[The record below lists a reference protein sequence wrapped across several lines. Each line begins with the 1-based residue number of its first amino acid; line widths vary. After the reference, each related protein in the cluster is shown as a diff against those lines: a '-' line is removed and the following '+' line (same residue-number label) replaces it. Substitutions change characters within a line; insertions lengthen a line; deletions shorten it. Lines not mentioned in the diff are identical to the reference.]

1 MVRSYIFVIS
11 TVIIYSGNLLVGKAI
26 NDLPP
31 VTIAFFR
38 TMIAFIVILPFGYQ
52 QLRSNRELWKEN
64 WKPLLAIGF
73 TGIATFNIFVYLSL
87 NFTTSTNAGIVE
99 ATTPVFA
106 IFLAYIF
113 LKERLKSRQLIGA
126 AISFAGAIWVLT
138 KGNVTLLFS
147 LQYNI
152 GDIFMLIAVIIWA
165 IFTMIINE
173 HNHKFPVYGGL
184 LMMLGFGL
192 LFLIPMMFVEWM
204 IVGIPAALMSSSTWL
219 GLLYL
224 GIFPSFIALML
235 WNKSVQDLGP
245 SIPSIFLNLLPI
257 FTAIGAVLFLNES
270 IKITQIVG
278 GFLVILGVILV
289 TVDLKKIIG
298 KIIKQKEVA

>member
-73 TGIATFNIFVYLSL
+73 TGIATFNVFVYLSL